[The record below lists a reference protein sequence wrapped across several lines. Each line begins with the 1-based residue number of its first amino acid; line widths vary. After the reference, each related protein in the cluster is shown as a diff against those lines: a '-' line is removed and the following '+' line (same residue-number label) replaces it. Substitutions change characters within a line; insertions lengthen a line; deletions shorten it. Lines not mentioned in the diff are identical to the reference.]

1 VNVKIDHIV
10 GHFDLLE
17 SNCTILK
24 DTANSFYFVYSDI
37 EQRRKSVIICLY
49 SDDYYLGTSAPRYYK
64 FPHQV
69 QVNDFLTQLTFNKDL
84 TEVISLMNLE
94 EQDSAKTLVLEKW
107 LSQLADEQNKQLNR
121 RSAP

>member
-1 VNVKIDHIV
+1 MNVKIDHIV